1 MLQMLVLLQL
11 PQEVSLLTEPV
22 VLRSLVLL
30 LRCKVLLVVLLWLL
44 HQLLSCRQLAPWRPK

>member
-1 MLQMLVLLQL
+1 MLVLLQL